1 MSAKRK
7 TDNIHPNEW
16 SVEWIDVDELAPYA
30 NNARINDYTVPY
42 LANSIKRF
50 GFLQP
55 LVIGPANEIVCGHT
69 RLKAAL
75 KVGLERLPC
84 VRADDL
90 TEDELNAFRLADN
103 KIAEMSK
110 WDYSK
115 LEAELKRISLD
126 GEVDMSD
133 FGFASFD
140 GETDIGG
147 ELPAELAGLDLEPDE
162 LADAGEDAEADCRV
176 ILTFREHQRYAL
188 ADAIR
193 VKELDPD
200 VVTYTVEKLLELA
213 K

>member
-1 MSAKRK
+1 MSAKK
-7 TDNIHPNEW
+7 DGGGIHPNEW
-16 SVEWIDVDELAPYA
+16 SVVWVDVADLVPYA
-30 NNARINDYTVPY
+30 RNARINDYTVPY

-69 RLKAAL
+69 RLKAAV
-75 KVGLERLPC
+75 KAGLERLPC

-110 WDYSK
+110 WDYTK

-133 FGFASFD
+133 FGFTNFD
-140 GETDIGG
+140 GETDVGG
-147 ELPAELAGLDLEPDE
+147 ELPPELAGLDLEPDE
-162 LADAGEDAEADCRV
+162 LADEGADAEADCRV
-176 ILTFREHQRYAL
+176 ILTFREHQRDAL
-188 ADAIR
+188 ADAIG
-193 VKELDPD
+193 VKALDPD
-200 VVTYTVEKLLELA
+200 IVTYTVEKLREAL

>member
-1 MSAKRK
+1 MSAKK
-7 TDNIHPNEW
+7 DGGGIHPGEW
-16 SVEWIDVDELAPYA
+16 SVEWIDVAELVPYA
-30 NNARINDYTVPY
+30 KNARINDYTVPY
-42 LANSIKRF
+42 LANSIQRF

-75 KVGLERLPC
+75 KAGLERLPC

-133 FGFASFD
+133 FGFTNFD
-140 GETDIGG
+140 GETDVGG

-162 LADAGEDAEADCRV
+162 LADEGADAEADCRV

-188 ADAIR
+188 ADAIG
-193 VKELDPD
+193 VKALDPD
-200 VVTYTVEKLLELA
+200 VVTYTVEKLRELA